1 MPDNGID
8 WGQLGKSLIGQSDEQ
23 VLDREK
29 DIYRNPG
36 DKVKRTGIE
45 KIMDSIFRGGSSAG
59 LQSLSEERYVQGLRD
74 EFRRDLAGIDAGVAK
89 TLNLPSVDQLDKND
103 SIESLTKSVNDAT
116 RLQTARRTA
125 EATRDD
131 TGKLQ
136 DLARVSDNPEEILK
150 GFAVGSELM
159 CRLALVSP
167 MAIHKQGFHPTAILG
182 AFGASIGISKILKNN
197 ISQMTSSLGIVGS
210 MASGIIEYLAEGTW
224 TKRLHPGWAGASGWK
239 SAHFG
244 KSNFKGPRTVFDGK
258 NGIFNSF
265 TDRKII
271 PDFEKLTNDLGS
283 CWHTNNLAIKPFA
296 CGTMTQPFID
306 CAIKARDK
314 IKDLNEIK
322 SIICKVGEGTVHRLW
337 EPLSE
342 KRNPTTPYSAKF
354 SVPFCIASGL
364 FFGKAGLSEFTEK
377 QIKDHDI
384 LNLCSKI
391 SYEIDPENEYPKN
404 YSGDIKITLNNS
416 QVIQEIQPGL
426 RGGRLFPLDKK
437 EVEEKFLDNLKFGN
451 LNSSEIN
458 NVKKFFETFFKDPD
472 FSLLY

>member
-1 MPDNGID
+1 MSNQFDEFGIAGNFAK
-8 WGQLGKSLIGQSDEQ
+8 WCYNIEF
-23 VLDREK
+23 K
-29 DIYRNPG
+29 DIPNELIDKIKLIFMDNLGLIFASRNEDYIKAIKKSFTDIG
-36 DKVKRTGIE
+36 NCSVAGHSE
-45 KIMDSIFRGGSSAG
+45 KFCPSDAII
-59 LQSLSEERYVQGLRD
+59 LSG
-74 EFRRDLAGIDAGVAK
+74 
-89 TLNLPSVDQLDKND
+89 
-103 SIESLTKSVNDAT
+103 
-116 RLQTARRTA
+116 TAIHG
-125 EATRDD
+125 EDFDD
-131 TGKLQ
+131 TFEGTPVHVGSVMSSSLLTAAEYYKL
-136 DLARVSDNPEEILK
+136 NPEEILK

-239 SAHFG
+239 SAHLG

-265 TDRKII
+265 ADRKII

-283 CWHTNNLAIKPFA
+283 CWHTNDLAIKPFA

-354 SVPFCIASGL
+354 SVPFCIAAGL
-364 FFGKAGLSEFTEK
+364 FFGKAGLVEFTEK

-404 YSGDIKITLNNS
+404 YSGDIKIILNNS

-426 RGGRLFPLDKK
+426 RGGRLFPLDEK
-437 EVEEKFLDNLKFGN
+437 EVEEKFLDNLKFGD

-472 FSLLY
+472 FSLLN